1 MVMNDF
7 EITNIKK
14 YLERGKTGE
23 EELELLF
30 SRFACPL
37 NPDVERFLVRQSIDF
52 AKRNQSVTYIVI
64 AKDSDDLVGY
74 FTLTIKAIS
83 VNASAFSRTMRR
95 KIERVSEVNE
105 QTGEYILAAY
115 LIAQLGK
122 NFTDGANKRITGA
135 QLLDLALDKIR
146 DAQYRLGGTVV
157 FLETD
162 NVDKL
167 IAFYEANGF
176 KQFAVRK
183 SRGTQ
188 DQHKLVQLL
197 KVM

>member
-1 MVMNDF
+1 MAMNDF
-7 EITNIKK
+7 DVINIKR
-14 YLERGKTGE
+14 YLGRGKAGE
-23 EELELLF
+23 KELNLLF

-52 AKRNQSVTYIVI
+52 AKRNQSITYIVI
-64 AKDSDDLVGY
+64 SKDSDELVGY
-74 FTLTIKAIS
+74 FTLTLKPIS
-83 VNASAFSRTMRR
+83 VNASIFSNTMRR

-105 QTGEYILAAY
+105 QTGEYLLAAY
-115 LIAQLGK
+115 LIAQLSK
-122 NFTDGANKRITGA
+122 NFTDRANEKITGV

-157 FLETD
+157 FLEAD

-167 IAFYEANGF
+167 IAFYEVNGF
-176 KQFAVRK
+176 KRFAVRK

-197 KVM
+197 KVL

>member
-1 MVMNDF
+1 MAMNDF
-7 EITNIKK
+7 EVTNIKK
-14 YLERGKTGE
+14 YLERGKAGE
-23 EELELLF
+23 EELKLLF
-30 SRFACPL
+30 SRFSCPL
-37 NPDVERFLVRQSIDF
+37 NLDVERFLMRQSIDF
-52 AKRNQSVTYIVI
+52 TKRNLSVTYIVV
-64 AKDSDDLVGY
+64 AKGSDELVGY

-83 VNASAFSRTMRR
+83 VNASAFSKTMQR

-115 LIAQLGK
+115 LVAQLGK
-122 NFTDGANKRITGA
+122 NFTDKANKKITGA

-157 FLETD
+157 FLEAD

-167 IAFYEANGF
+167 ISFYEANGF
-176 KQFAVRK
+176 KRFAVRK
-183 SRGTQ
+183 SRGAQ
-188 DQHKLVQLL
+188 EQHKLVQLL

>member
-1 MVMNDF
+1 MAMNDF

-14 YLERGKTGE
+14 YLERGKAGE
-23 EELELLF
+23 EELKLLF
-30 SRFACPL
+30 SRYACPL
-37 NPDVERFLVRQSIDF
+37 NPDVERFLVHQSIDF
-52 AKRNQSVTYIVI
+52 TKRNLSVTYIVV
-64 AKDSDDLVGY
+64 AKDSDELVGY
-74 FTLTIKAIS
+74 FTLTIKPIS
-83 VNASAFSRTMRR
+83 VNASVFSKTMQR
-95 KIERVSEVNE
+95 KIERVSEVND

-122 NFTDGANKRITGA
+122 NYKDGMNERITGA
-135 QLLDLALDKIR
+135 QLLQSAIDVIR
-146 DAQYRLGGTVV
+146 ETQYRLGGTVV

-167 IAFYEANGF
+167 IAFYEDNGF
-176 KQFAVRK
+176 KRFAVRK
-183 SRGTQ
+183 AGGTQ